1 MTGDFSK
8 SLLALQQQEILWPG
22 LLSQLFFGGFSPP
35 LTPSLVGG
43 AVECLHSKT
52 NVPNSSRPPRK
63 RMAAAPSA
71 PRPSSISLSR
81 GSSGR
86 RGLTTGED
94 KELRDRQQG
103 HVREE
108 TSEKWGKNRAVGHEE
123 KEEDLEW
130 EEKPLEL
137 SVVVG
142 QKPEGTLW
150 SYSDRASLGGV
161 HPSLSERR
169 GHVCIY
175 SQIGRTTWSKYFILI
190 YVQAA
195 LGLKSKERSRNAQKE
210 TAVPRMAT

>member
-1 MTGDFSK
+1 
-8 SLLALQQQEILWPG
+8 
-22 LLSQLFFGGFSPP
+22 
-35 LTPSLVGG
+35 
-43 AVECLHSKT
+43 
-52 NVPNSSRPPRK
+52 
-63 RMAAAPSA
+63 MAAAPSA
-71 PRPSSISLSR
+71 PRLYSISLNR

-108 TSEKWGKNRAVGHEE
+108 TSEKGGKNRAVGHEE

-130 EEKPLEL
+130 EDKPVEL

-150 SYSDRASLGGV
+150 SYFDRASLRAV

-195 LGLKSKERSRNAQKE
+195 LELKKSRTTQKCPQKNCFCSFPKWEGESVPIRAHFTAEINIFTAWYNKVCCRASSKGFKF
-210 TAVPRMAT
+210 